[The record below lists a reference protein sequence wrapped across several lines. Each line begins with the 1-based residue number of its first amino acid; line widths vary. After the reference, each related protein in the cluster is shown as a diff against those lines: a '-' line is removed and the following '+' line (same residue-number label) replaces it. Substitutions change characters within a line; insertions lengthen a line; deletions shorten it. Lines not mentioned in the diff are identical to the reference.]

1 VHVKR
6 IRKLYC
12 CFNNTTAMASN
23 KFVYRDEIVKAQE
36 TPRIT
41 LSYFSKY
48 EYTALLGERVDL
60 LYKGAPP
67 MVPIQDFNRDD
78 PRLLWKV
85 AEREILERKLPLIIH
100 RKLPGGR
107 SEFMSLSELELAW

>member
-1 VHVKR
+1 MA
-6 IRKLYC
+6 
-12 CFNNTTAMASN
+12 NNN
-23 KFVYRDEIVKAQE
+23 FVYRTEIVKAQE

-41 LSYFSKY
+41 LHNYSKY
-48 EYTALLGERVDL
+48 EYTALLAERVDL

-67 MVPIQDFNRDD
+67 MVPIQEFNRDD

-107 SEFMSLSELELAW
+107 SEFWGLSELELAW

>member
-1 VHVKR
+1 
-6 IRKLYC
+6 
-12 CFNNTTAMASN
+12 
-23 KFVYRDEIVKAQE
+23 
-36 TPRIT
+36 
-41 LSYFSKY
+41 
-48 EYTALLGERVDL
+48 
-60 LYKGAPP
+60 